1 MNAFSGLI
9 VLDRD
14 GVLNRMVF
22 RDQTEPL
29 DSPLKVEEVEIFSSV
44 PDALRRLTEAG
55 YTLAVATNQPA
66 AAKGKTTRV
75 ALDAVHTRILTAAQA
90 AGGRIQT
97 SHICYHRTEDGCE
110 CRKPR
115 TGLLEAALAATPG
128 GRPETSWIVGDRA
141 TDVLAGAALGFQ
153 TALLGPSRAVDDELL
168 KARGIQPAFRG
179 LDLKEFADFL
189 LGGEH
194 QKMPRVKIFSDGADV
209 ASLLEMAKNPLVAG
223 FTTNPTLMRKAGVA
237 DYVAFAKQVLD
248 AIRDRPISF
257 EVLAD
262 DFGEMGRQARLIA
275 SWGPNVYV
283 KVPITNTRGE
293 SSLPLVKEL
302 SVKDKVQ
309 LNVTAICTLEQVH
322 GATQALAGGAPS
334 VVSVFAGRIA
344 DTGRDP
350 VPVMKAA
357 RTICDGSGAPAELL
371 WASPRELLN
380 IKHAEEAGAHIVT
393 VPPDMLK
400 KLALFGKNL
409 GEFSLETVQM
419 FHRDAIA
426 AGYKI

>member
-1 MNAFSGLI
+1 MKAMRGLI

-29 DSPLKVEEVEIFSSV
+29 DSPLKVEEVEVFSSV

-55 YTLAVATNQPA
+55 YKLALATNQPA
-66 AAKGKTTRV
+66 AAKGKATR
-75 ALDAVHTRILTAAQA
+75 ADLDAVHARVLAAAQA

-97 SHICYHRTEDGCE
+97 SHICYHRAEDGCE

-128 GRPETSWIVGDRA
+128 GRPEMSWIAGDRA
-141 TDVLAGAALGFQ
+141 TDVLAGAALGFR
-153 TALLGPSRAVDDELL
+153 TALLGPSRAGDDELL
-168 KARGIQPAFRG
+168 KARGIQPSFRG

-194 QKMPRVKIFSDGADV
+194 SKMPRVKIFSDGADV

-237 DYVAFAKQVLD
+237 DYVAFARQVLD
-248 AIRDRPISF
+248 SIRDRPISF

-262 DFGEMGRQARLIA
+262 DFGEMARQARLIA
-275 SWGPNVYV
+275 SWGPNVFV

-302 SVKDKVQ
+302 SVKDRVQ

-350 VPVMKAA
+350 IPVMKAA
-357 RTICDGSGAPAELL
+357 RAICDSSGAPAELL

-380 IKHAEEAGAHIVT
+380 IAHAEEAGAHIVT

-400 KLALFGKNL
+400 KLELFGKNL

-419 FHRDAIA
+419 FHRDAVA
-426 AGYKI
+426 AGYNI